1 MFRESVMSL
10 PFILAVCGATLG
22 GLFALLG
29 LALARAPG
37 GKELRWFALIAG
49 TAGLYCACVAAEL
62 GSRDDAWGLA
72 LSRASF
78 ALAAINMFAWLRYS
92 PGRPARGLDRAL
104 DALLVAIGALA
115 LVPGLLV
122 GSAVAPHP
130 GVWGAGIV
138 PTVGGL
144 AGAGLLFAVLA
155 VPVARYVARWR
166 AGQPGA
172 GAHALGLAV
181 LAAAIVVDALYSAS
195 IHAGLHLAALAMMG
209 TVIIVGGSLARRFV
223 DRASEREA
231 LTTRLGAMVGQRT
244 AELAGAQEGLVRFE
258 KFAVLGRLS
267 AAVAHEINNPA
278 AAVAANLGY
287 MRDMLKNDGTVP
299 PDAVD
304 VIADTLESIQRIAR
318 IVQQLGEAGEVAIR
332 GGAAS
337 SVSLAET
344 VRRASSDAYEEL
356 GDVAMSL
363 DVPED
368 LYVRTQEGSLRQ
380 VVTGLIISAAR
391 AARALDGS
399 GRIRVEAERKDDRVV
414 LRVVDWCPER
424 DAAARARRFDPFV
437 SARAAHV
444 AQGVGLSVSVALLR
458 VFGGNMR
465 LERSDGEGN
474 SVVIEIQPGETPA
487 HRSEAPPSS
496 RAPRARVLLVD
507 DDVLVRIGLRRLL
520 GREYVL
526 DEAGSVEEALAIVR
540 AHGDDL
546 DAIVCDLVMPDGG
559 ARKVLEGLQR
569 ISPRLADAMVLMTG
583 GAVDEPT
590 QAMLEAHADRVLRK
604 PIDVAA
610 VRTLIERVRRHRSEL
625 GLKAS
630 GRT

>member
-1 MFRESVMSL
+1 MSF
-10 PFILAVCGATLG
+10 PFILAVSGATLG
-22 GLFALLG
+22 CFFALLS
-29 LALARAPG
+29 LALATAPG
-37 GKELRWFALIAG
+37 WKELRWFAVIAG
-49 TAGLYCACVAAEL
+49 SAGAYCACVAA
-62 GSRDDAWGLA
+62 GLA
-72 LSRASF
+72 SGDDDVVVLAFGRVSF
-78 ALAAINMFAWLRYS
+78 ALAGVNTFAWLRYS
-92 PGRPARGLDRAL
+92 MARPPRGLDRAL
-104 DALLVAIGALA
+104 EALTLAVAGLA
-115 LVPGLLV
+115 LI
-122 GSAVAPHP
+122 P
-130 GVWGAGIV
+130 GVLLSSTVVRHGGVSAAGVV
-138 PTVGGL
+138 PTPAGL
-144 AGAGLLFAVLA
+144 AGFGALLAVLA
-155 VPVARYVARWR
+155 VSFTRYLARWR

-172 GAHALGLAV
+172 GAHLLA
-181 LAAAIVVDALYSAS
+181 
-195 IHAGLHLAALAMMG
+195 LAALAAAGAFDALDSIWIHAWLHLTPLGLAG
-209 TVIIVGGSLARRFV
+209 TVIVVGWSLARRFV
-223 DRASEREA
+223 AGASEHEA
-231 LTTRLGAMVGQRT
+231 LTTHLDAMVAERT
-244 AELAGAQEGLVRFE
+244 AELAGAQEGLARFE

-287 MRDMLKNDGTVP
+287 MRDILKSDGTVP
-299 PDAVD
+299 PDAVE

-318 IVQQLGEAGEVAIR
+318 IVQQLGEAGELAIR
-332 GGAAS
+332 GGAMS
-337 SVSLAET
+337 SVSLIET
-344 VRRASSDAYEEL
+344 VRRGHSDAYHEL
-356 GDVAMSL
+356 GEVALSV
-363 DVPED
+363 DISED

-391 AARALDGS
+391 AARAVEGP
-399 GRIRVEAERKDDRVV
+399 GRIRVEAERVNDRVL
-414 LRVVDWCPER
+414 LRIVDWSPER
-424 DAAARARRFDPFV
+424 DAPARGRRFDPFV

-465 LERSDGEGN
+465 LERSDEEGN
-474 SVVIEIQPGETPA
+474 SVVIEIQPGETPT
-487 HRSEAPPSS
+487 HRSEAPTSS

-559 ARKVLEGLQR
+559 ARKVIEGLQR
-569 ISPRLADAMVLMTG
+569 IAPRLADATVLMTG

-590 QAMLEAHADRVLRK
+590 QAMLDAHADRVLRK

-610 VRTLIERVRRHRSEL
+610 VRALIERVRRRRSEL
-625 GLKAS
+625 GMKAP